1 VQEAGVFK
9 RCQWSGLVIA
19 ILLVAFVWRGGWLLS
34 VASMSTASAPI
45 RVYPVDATLMAV
57 EFNLG
62 SIVHAE
68 QTAYQPEPGDRIV
81 TLKGQQWVRRHK
93 TLLGNLVGPDQDIL
107 YGFDRY
113 KGDRLDPAW
122 ADQSNHY
129 RLTSD
134 NDPNYRQA
142 RQPGAVFRKS
152 KPTDMAQISRGELD
166 WPVRHRLYL
175 RFSQPL
181 TVGKTYTLSFE
192 RSPLALDS
200 ITFRYDPQQQWSEA
214 VHVSQL
220 GFRPDD
226 PVKVGFLS
234 LWVGNGGPWDY
245 PDGLE
250 FTVVDEESD
259 RPQFTGQARLSKGAT
274 ESEDPRDRN
283 YTLTDVYSLDFSD
296 LKRPG
301 RYRLCV
307 ATVGCSLPF
316 AIAPDVWRTAYR
328 TVARGFYHQRSGI
341 ALTAPYTDWTRPR
354 PFHPDDGPIYQART
368 TLMETTMGIGEES
381 VFAALQAETST
392 TPVPEAWG
400 GYFDAGDWDRRIQHL
415 EATRLQVELVEIAP
429 RITQLGLNIP
439 KDYPQLPDLLNE
451 ALWNLDFFRRL
462 QLPNGGVRGG
472 IESSSHPYR
481 GEASWQ
487 NTLPTY
493 VYAPDFWSSYLYAGS
508 AAQVATILSDRAPSL
523 AQTYRQS
530 AIAAMDYAETH
541 RTDPAAAHGLNPLPH
556 QVNDARN
563 LAAVELYRL
572 TGDSRW
578 HDLFLQTTVFGD
590 PDAPTMKWANHHQ
603 RDAAFV
609 YARLTGLPVKGQ
621 IQRNARAALLKEAD
635 TTLALSQQ
643 TGLRWTKDDPYQ
655 PIGWGSSFG
664 APKAIALVRA
674 HVLTGEDKYYQ
685 GAIAASQFALGANP
699 DNMTTVTGL
708 GHHSPKHP
716 LIIDARI
723 QAKTPPPGIPVY
735 GPLDVVQ
742 FGYYWTFDRIRHVTF
757 PDPQQWPTTEA
768 YFDVFLFPAVT
779 EFTVMQSMGPTTYA
793 WGYLAATD
801 PPD

>member
-1 VQEAGVFK
+1 MIKGY
-9 RCQWSGLVIA
+9 RWSGVAIA
-19 ILLVAFVWRGGWLLS
+19 VLLMALIWRGGWLWS
-34 VASMSTASAPI
+34 VASMSTPTAPI
-45 RVYPVDATLMAV
+45 QVYPVDATLVAV

-62 SIVHAE
+62 AVVHAQ
-68 QTAYQPEPGDRIV
+68 QTPYQAEPGDRIV
-81 TLKGQQWVRRHK
+81 ERDDQPWVRRNQ
-93 TLLGNLVGPDQDIL
+93 TLIGNLVGPNHDLL

-113 KGDRLDPAW
+113 EGDRLDPNW

-129 RLTSD
+129 RLASE

-152 KPTDMAQISRGELD
+152 KPTDMAQLSRGELD

-181 TVGKTYTLSFE
+181 SVGKTYTLSFE
-192 RSPLALDS
+192 RSPLALS
-200 ITFRYDPQQQWSEA
+200 AVTFRYNPQRQWSEA

-245 PDGLE
+245 PDGLG
-250 FTVVDEESD
+250 FSVIDQGSD
-259 RPQFTGQARLSKGAT
+259 RIQFTGQAQLTKGAT

-283 YTLTDVYSLDFSD
+283 YTLTNVYSLDFSD
-296 LKRPG
+296 LRRPG
-301 RYRLCV
+301 CYRLCV

-316 AIAPDVWRTAYR
+316 AIAPDIWKTAYR

-341 ALTAPYTDWTRPR
+341 PLTQPYTDWTRPR
-354 PFHPDDGPIYQART
+354 PFHPDDTPIYQART

-381 VFAALQAETST
+381 VFDALQAETSK

-415 EATRLQVELVEIAP
+415 EATRLQLELVEIAP

-439 KDYPQLPDLLNE
+439 QDYPGLPDLVNE

-472 IESSSHPYR
+472 IESSSHPHR

-493 VYAPDFWSSYLYAGS
+493 VYGPDLWSSYVYAGG
-508 AAQVATILSDRAPSL
+508 AAQIATILKDRAPDL
-523 AQTYRQS
+523 AQTYGRS
-530 AIAAMDYAETH
+530 AIAAMTYAEAA

-556 QVNDARN
+556 AVNDARN

-572 TGDSRW
+572 TGESRW
-578 HDLFLQTTVFGD
+578 HDLFLQTTVFDD
-590 PDAPTMKWANHHQ
+590 PDAPTMQWARHHQ

-609 YARLTGLPVKGQ
+609 YARLRDRSVDSRV
-621 IQRNARAALLKEAD
+621 QRQARRALIKEAD
-635 TTLALSQQ
+635 IVLAFSQQ
-643 TGLRWTKDDPYQ
+643 TGLGWAKDDPYQ

-664 APKAIALVRA
+664 APKAIALIRA
-674 HVLTGEDKYYQ
+674 HVLTGQAQYYR
-685 GAIAASQFALGANP
+685 GAIAVSQFALGANP
-699 DNMTTVTGL
+699 DNMTTITGL
-708 GHHSPKHP
+708 GHHPPQNP

-723 QAKTPPPGIPVY
+723 QAQAPPPGIPVY
-735 GPLDVVQ
+735 GPLDVVK
-742 FGYYWTFDRIRHVTF
+742 YSHYWTFDRLRPVTF
-757 PDPQQWPTTEA
+757 PDPSQWPTTEA
-768 YFDVFLFPAVT
+768 YFDIFLFPAVT

-801 PPD
+801 PPG